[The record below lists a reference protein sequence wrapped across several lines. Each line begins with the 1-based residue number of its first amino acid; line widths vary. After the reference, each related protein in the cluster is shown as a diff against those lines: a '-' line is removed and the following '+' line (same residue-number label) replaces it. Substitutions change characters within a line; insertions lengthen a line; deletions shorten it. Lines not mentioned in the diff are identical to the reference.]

1 MIIYNCHT
9 HVFKSRNVPERYLP
23 LRFVRILTKYEL
35 TRPIAHLLNSINPFS
50 DNDIFN
56 RYGKFMKQLDQISQE
71 DILQG
76 LMKYYP
82 PDTKFVI
89 LSVDMDFMQ
98 AGKAPLNFEEQLKE
112 LADVKRKYPDH
123 IYPFFCADPRRP
135 HLLDLLK
142 RYIEEEGF
150 KGIKI
155 YPPMGFYP
163 FDEKLHPVY
172 EYAEKY
178 GIPVLTHCN
187 KGKVYYRGRI
197 PESWLKHPKTGQPLK
212 RAKIKYFS
220 QNFTDPNNW
229 IYVLNDFKRLKLCF
243 GHFGGEGEWKL
254 YQDEED
260 PAKFEQSWYNKIKGI
275 LMNPEFPNTYADI
288 SYTLAD
294 FDLVALL
301 NVTLQIPQIREKVL
315 FGTDFYFSNI
325 KGTEY
330 KFCIELRKELGEENF
345 RQIAELNPKRFL
357 T

>member
-1 MIIYNCHT
+1 MIYNCHA
-9 HVFKSRNVPERYLP
+9 HVFKARNVPEGYLP
-23 LRFVRILTKYEL
+23 LKFVRILTKYEL
-35 TRPIAHLLNSINPFS
+35 TRPIAHLLNAINPFS
-50 DNDIFN
+50 DDDIFN

-71 DILQG
+71 DILKG

-82 PDTKFVI
+82 SDTKFLV

-112 LADVKRKYPDH
+112 LANLKSKYPQH

-135 HLLDLLK
+135 YLLDLTK

-150 KGIKI
+150 KGLKI

-163 FDEKLHPVY
+163 FDERLCSIY
-172 EYAEKY
+172 DYAEKNS
-178 GIPVLTHCN
+178 IPILTHCN
-187 KGKVYYRGRI
+187 RGKVYYRGEI
-197 PESWLKHPKTGQPLK
+197 PESWLIHPKTGQRLK
-212 RAKIKYFS
+212 KTENRLFT
-220 QNFTDPNNW
+220 QNFTDPDNW
-229 IYVLNDFKRLKLCF
+229 IYVLNDFKHLKLCF
-243 GHFGGEGEWKL
+243 GHFGGEDEWRL

-260 PAKFEQSWYNKIKGI
+260 PNKFEQSWYNKIKRI
-275 LMNPEFPNTYADI
+275 LMNPEFPNTFADI

-345 RQIAELNPKRFL
+345 KQIAEINPRRFL